1 LMKDLKKQLTGMNR
15 IKTELNDV
23 YIIEN
28 KLFQDD
34 RGFFMESFN
43 LKQFRDIVD
52 YPIEF
57 VQDNHSKSSQSVLR
71 GLHYQI
77 KYPQGKLVRCISGSI
92 YDVAVDL
99 RKSSKTF
106 GKWIG
111 VTLNRPEKQLWIPP
125 GFAHGFHVMS
135 ETTEVTYKT
144 TDYYIP
150 DDQET
155 LAWDDPIL
163 NIDWVNIRE
172 PILSTKDKVGKS
184 FEQCHKYD

>member
-1 LMKDLKKQLTGMNR
+1 MKDLKKQLNGMNSTA
-15 IKTELNDV
+15 TELEDV
-23 YIIEN
+23 YIIES

-43 LKQFRDIVD
+43 QQQFENIIQCS
-52 YPIEF
+52 IEF

-71 GLHYQI
+71 GLHYQV
-77 KYPQGKLVRCISGSI
+77 KRPQGKLI
-92 YDVAVDL
+92 

-135 ETTEVTYKT
+135 ETAEVTYKT
-144 TDYYIP
+144 TDYYVP

-172 PILSTKDKVGKS
+172 PILSAKDKVGKS